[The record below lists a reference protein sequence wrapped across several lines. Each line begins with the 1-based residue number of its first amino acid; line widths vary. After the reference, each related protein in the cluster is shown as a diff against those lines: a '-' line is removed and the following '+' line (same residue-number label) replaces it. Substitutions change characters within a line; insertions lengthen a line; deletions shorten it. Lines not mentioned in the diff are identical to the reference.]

1 MPTPWLLG
9 TSGSS
14 ELGDTTWLTAGIP
27 TQAPSYQVFIDL
39 NNDID
44 FEDSLEEITDYV
56 ISMDF
61 QIGMNPFD
69 SMARLGTARIVL
81 NNADK
86 RFSPENTSS
95 PYYDA
100 STKTSLL
107 PMRAVRITMDTGDDK
122 TALWTGLLN
131 MLDVIPGIEQ
141 ERRAIMRCVDYNE
154 FTTQRRIK
162 EFGLQK
168 NMLSSDGLIE
178 LLGRNVV
185 AGNWLVG
192 VSGKSELGITTILG
206 GPRFDDI
213 GQIQTGAETFERIGD
228 TWYNEKVIIGKA
240 IQDIVQSEGW
250 PARFYFDRVGNPVFW
265 NRQYMQ
271 SRTET
276 PTTVTAD
283 TDVQGMGY
291 DWGQRVYNRIIIKM
305 TPRQADTNT
314 EIIFTNRAES
324 IKIGPGEKKNIRA
337 MFVDE
342 VGKRVGAQ
350 DLIVPERG
358 TDFTINTERDG
369 SGTDITSGITVGL
382 QPRPEHAEII
392 FSSNRADIVYIIN
405 LQLRGRKLKHFDPS
419 EIRAFDGESE
429 SLYGQRDLSI
439 DAPLLNDPDIGLGL
453 ANLMLKMRSTPR
465 SSVNQITLVDDG
477 TAARRFQLENLT
489 IGSLIR
495 LSEGQTAL
503 SSADYTIVGQR
514 HIINN
519 SKEHTAIYRLEPR
532 LPLEMWLLG
541 VSGRSELGET
551 THLAL

>member
-1 MPTPWLLG
+1 MNPWLLG

-14 ELGDTTWLTAGIP
+14 ELGGTTFLTAGTP
-27 TQAPSYQVFIDL
+27 TQAPSYQVFVDL
-39 NNDID
+39 NNDLD
-44 FEDSLEEITDYV
+44 FEDSLEEISDYV

-61 QIGMNPFD
+61 QLGMNSFD
-69 SMARLGTARIVL
+69 SVARLGTARIVL
-81 NNADK
+81 NNTDK

-107 PMRAVRITMDTGDDK
+107 PMRAVRITMDTGSGK
-122 TALWTGLLN
+122 TSLWTGLLD
-131 MLDVIPGIEQ
+131 MLDVVSGTAR

-154 FTTQRRIK
+154 LSTQRRIK
-162 EFGLQK
+162 EFSLQK
-168 NMLSSDGLIE
+168 NLLSSDGLIE
-178 LLGRNVV
+178 LLDRNIV
-185 AGNWLVG
+185 AGNWLLG
-192 VSGKSELGITTILG
+192 ISGKSELGTTTVLG
-206 GPRFDDI
+206 GPRFSDT

-228 TWYNEKVIIGKA
+228 TWYNEKIIIGKA

-271 SRTET
+271 ARNET
-276 PTTVTAD
+276 PTTVSAD
-283 TDVQGMGY
+283 ADAQGMGY

-305 TPRQADTNT
+305 TPRQADADT
-314 EIIFTNRAES
+314 EVIFINRADS
-324 IKIGPGEKKNIRA
+324 IKIGPGENKNIRA
-337 MFVDE
+337 MFVDDF
-342 VGKRVGAQ
+342 GARVGAQ
-350 DLIVPERG
+350 DLVVPERG
-358 TDFTINTERDG
+358 TDFTINSARDG

-392 FSSNRADIVYIIN
+392 FSSNRADTIYIIN

-419 EIRAFDGESE
+419 EIRAVDGQSE

-439 DAPLLNDPDIGLGL
+439 DAPLLNDPDVGFGL
-453 ANLMLKMRSTPR
+453 ANLMLKMRSTPQ
-465 SSVNQITLVDDG
+465 SAVSQLTLVDDG

-495 LSEGQTAL
+495 LSESQTAL
-503 SSADYTIVGQR
+503 SSADYVIVGQR

-519 SKEHTAIYRLEPR
+519 SKDHVAIYRLEPL
-532 LPLEMWLLG
+532 LPLDMWLLG

-551 THLAL
+551 TFLGL